1 MKIHQNTPFI
11 PNWVKISL
19 QNTSDEIIKYLLSIN
34 YAFNSF
40 KINNVSRYDS
50 STIKYRNF
58 IFGFKDVRWFS
69 GSNNILMIDSRLQPQ
84 ASGSQEGNLRC
95 RVDGGIKTAS
105 PTNSRRNQR
114 RAAKCWFTD
123 EAICGPLPP
132 LKRFLQCFH
141 PVHTIVSVSDWPGL
155 VRSGQHCQG
164 FPVALNDFLC
174 IQMGNN
180 VVTFSYLPCTQ
191 FRKIKEP
198 FD

>member
-1 MKIHQNTPFI
+1 MLLILLKLIMWAGMILQQLNTETLYSASKTWNDFQDQI
-11 PNWVKISL
+11 RIES
-19 QNTSDEIIKYLLSIN
+19 
-34 YAFNSF
+34 
-40 KINNVSRYDS
+40 
-50 STIKYRNF
+50 
-58 IFGFKDVRWFS
+58 
-69 GSNNILMIDSRLQPQ
+69 MIDSRLQPQ
-84 ASGSQEGNLRC
+84 GNGSQEGNLRC

-105 PTNSRRNQR
+105 PTNSRQNQH
-114 RAAKCWFTD
+114 RAAERWFTG

-180 VVTFSYLPCTQ
+180 VLTFSSLPCTQ
-191 FRKIKEP
+191 FGKKEP

>member
-1 MKIHQNTPFI
+1 ME
-11 PNWVKISL
+11 ISF
-19 QNTSDEIIKYLLSIN
+19 QNTSNEIIKIKLRIN

-40 KINNVSRYDS
+40 KINNTSRYDS
-50 STIKYRNF
+50 STFKYRNYIRLQRREM
-58 IFGFKDVRWFS
+58 IFRIRIIFMV
-69 GSNNILMIDSRLQPQ
+69 DSRLQPQ
-84 ASGSQEGNLRC
+84 GSGSQEGNLRC
-95 RVDGGIKTAS
+95 RVDWGIETAS
-105 PTNSRRNQR
+105 PTNSLQNQH
-114 RAAKCWFTD
+114 RAAKHWFTD

-132 LKRFLQCFH
+132 LQRFLQCSH

-180 VVTFSYLPCTQ
+180 VLTFSYLPCLG
-191 FRKIKEP
+191 KKEL